1 MMPSTFL
8 NVEFNHMLQRRCN
21 DVTLQLCRVFI
32 INITTV
38 NVKYLCLPYSELLDP
53 SQPLYSSQ
61 VHFSANRHAVLY
73 FKALKD

>member
-1 MMPSTFL
+1 MMPSIFL

-53 SQPLYSSQ
+53 SQPYIGHKSTFQLIVMLCYI
-61 VHFSANRHAVLY
+61 
-73 FKALKD
+73 LKL